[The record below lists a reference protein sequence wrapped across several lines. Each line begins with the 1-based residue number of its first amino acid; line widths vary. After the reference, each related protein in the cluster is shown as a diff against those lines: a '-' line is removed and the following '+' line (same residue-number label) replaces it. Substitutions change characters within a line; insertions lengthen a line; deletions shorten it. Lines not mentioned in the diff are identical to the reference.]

1 MCISALIT
9 PISTEDAH
17 AHASCGLPTHFIVKV
32 PLPLDAFNRS
42 LTGTG
47 IKALLANYLKDLL
60 ADETL
65 AAVAPFSKDVRL
77 RAIAAKALIEGNEC
91 VRVAV
96 FQATGLKDGVVW
108 AFPTSLGADRILKR
122 GMPCLGPLHNLYST
136 QTLKFRSLGNSK
148 GARIEVETID
158 RDDGSIVLHI
168 ARGENSANDFS
179 ALLRLFFDEMR
190 KLPLQQLARFLGDKG
205 ARVLK
210 ASPTESEVP
219 PFEAF
224 ERLSEMMHLLLAYPT
239 KNVVLVAPGP
249 DAPPEGAL
257 VEIAFGYFMDEPVE
271 LPGFAHGA
279 PPEERVNIHTTTVVI
294 SDTEP
299 LNYIFDK
306 YGQR

>member
-1 MCISALIT
+1 
-9 PISTEDAH
+9 
-17 AHASCGLPTHFIVKV
+17 
-32 PLPLDAFNRS
+32 
-42 LTGTG
+42 
-47 IKALLANYLKDLL
+47 
-60 ADETL
+60 
-65 AAVAPFSKDVRL
+65 
-77 RAIAAKALIEGNEC
+77 
-91 VRVAV
+91 
-96 FQATGLKDGVVW
+96 
-108 AFPTSLGADRILKR
+108 
-122 GMPCLGPLHNLYST
+122 LYT
-136 QTLKFRSLGNSK
+136 TRTLKFRSLGNSK
-148 GARIEVETID
+148 GARIEVEAID

-205 ARVLK
+205 AGVLK
-210 ASPTESEVP
+210 ALPAESEV

-224 ERLSEMMHLLLAYPT
+224 ERLGEMMHLLLAYPT

-299 LNYIFDK
+299 LNSFFDTQV
-306 YGQR
+306 YGASPAYQFFESVGVEEPEELYVMIDAPPSEEDEKAVNRLNKDHDFPMLTF